1 MPDWILVEKD
11 HPTKVLECADIA
23 LIASGSATLEA
34 AVFGTPM
41 VIVYKM
47 SMVTWWLSKLL
58 INTKYVGM
66 VNIIAGKK
74 IMPEF
79 LQNQAIAQSITNE
92 IYEMLSS
99 RERQDEMAF
108 ELLNVQ
114 QQLQGEGAS
123 HRAAQHIITLDQSI
137 GKISC

>member
-1 MPDWILVEKD
+1 
-11 HPTKVLECADIA
+11 
-23 LIASGSATLEA
+23 
-34 AVFGTPM
+34 
-41 VIVYKM
+41 
-47 SMVTWWLSKLL
+47 
-58 INTKYVGM
+58 
-66 VNIIAGKK
+66 
-74 IMPEF
+74 MPEF

-123 HRAAQHIITLDQSI
+123 HRAAQHIITLDQST
-137 GKISC
+137 GKIS